1 MISLIRLLEGNSS
14 RPKAIIFAGSP
25 GAGKSSFIEDFIKP
39 FNLKILNID
48 NFYKNNLKQAGVSL
62 DLKNANADQRSKS
75 SSAMQKAIKEYQ
87 AFLDQNINAK
97 NNIVLDATSGSFK
110 KTVELK
116 NYLTKKG
123 YDVMMIYVFASLK
136 KALKRNESRFKRSQ
150 GEDRS
155 LPPAIVLQTWV
166 NVTKNFDNYRNFF
179 GDNFVSI
186 VNDKKPYTLSNAQDI
201 LKLYIEPHAPRDTK
215 PKSPTQAASS
225 EKQDRENIVFIDDFL
240 KRNKVKNIQHNSSS
254 KKEAKSKVKNFLNS

>member
-1 MISLIRLLEGNSS
+1 
-14 RPKAIIFAGSP
+14 
-25 GAGKSSFIEDFIKP
+25 
-39 FNLKILNID
+39 
-48 NFYKNNLKQAGVSL
+48 
-62 DLKNANADQRSKS
+62 
-75 SSAMQKAIKEYQ
+75 
-87 AFLDQNINAK
+87 
-97 NNIVLDATSGSFK
+97 
-110 KTVELK
+110 
-116 NYLTKKG
+116 
-123 YDVMMIYVFASLK
+123 MMIYVFASLK

-201 LKLYIEPHAPRDTK
+201 LKLYIEPYAPQDTK

-240 KRNKVKNIQHNSSS
+240 KRNKVKDIQHNSSS